1 MTIRK
6 IRLNNKPFAASAI
19 DRGLQFGDG
28 HFTTI
33 KVVNSQP
40 QFIER
45 HLQRLSEANARLFIN
60 HLYFDSLQERINK
73 ACLGIEEGVC
83 KVIVTRGYGG
93 RGYSFSDDAVANEY
107 IQVSDLPG
115 PIQNVHLGVAK
126 LRLAKQPTLAGLK
139 TLNRMEQVLLTR
151 ECRTSG
157 FDDLLV
163 CDSDNNVV
171 EAIQGNIFWYKQ
183 GQWHT
188 PNLSAAGVNG
198 VIRQFI
204 IDKDLLGSLN
214 IGDYPLDEM
223 TGIEQMI
230 ITNSVRGAVTV
241 AQFNGKVLD
250 NRKLPAILKPFTL

>member
-6 IRLNNKPFAASAI
+6 ILFNNKPFHSSEI
-19 DRGLQFGDG
+19 DRGLQFGYG

-33 KVVNSQP
+33 RIVNGEP
-40 QFIER
+40 LFIER
-45 HLQRLSEANARLFIN
+45 HLQRLSEANVRLFIN
-60 HLYFDSLQERINK
+60 HPHFDSLHERINK
-73 ACLGIEEGVC
+73 ACSGVPDGVC

-93 RGYSFSDDAVANEY
+93 RGYGFSDDAVANEY
-107 IQVSDLPG
+107 IQVSDLPV
-115 PIQNVHLGVAK
+115 PIRTVHLGLAE

-139 TLNRMEQVLLTR
+139 TLNRLEQVLLTK
-151 ECRTSG
+151 ECRTST

-163 CDSDNNVV
+163 CDSDNNVI
-171 EAIQGNIFWYKQ
+171 EAIQGNVFWHKQ
-183 GQWHT
+183 GQWYT
-188 PNLSAAGVNG
+188 PDLSVAGVNG

-204 IDKDLLGSLN
+204 IDEGILESLN

-223 TGIEQMI
+223 TDIEQMI

-250 NRKLPAILKPFTL
+250 NSELPAVLEQFTL